1 MIATEWLQVLALA
14 TPMALTL
21 MLALEMVLAMALMRT
36 RAVVAQ
42 ARLCRRRLHVAGA
55 GVDAGAD
62 DGAYAGGN
70 AGTDACADAG
80 ASTDAGSDGTGAHA
94 GADTGDA
101 LMLALAQ
108 PLMPALALMLALMLA
123 HTLVI
128 MAGASTF
135 ECGDE
140 PNVLHFD
147 EARCAQARQKR
158 VQWILIPTIK
168 RSESLHLSCVQV
180 RTSYR
185 LYFLRLKKNSGQI
198 RIRSG
203 ANNCIGILIL
213 AGELGFFGQIFERSN
228 YLISQFLSPTYQ
240 VQV

>member
-1 MIATEWLQVLALA
+1 MLALA

-21 MLALEMVLAMALMRT
+21 MLALEMALAMALMPT

-42 ARLCRRRLHVAGA
+42 ARLCRRRLRVAGA

-62 DGAYAGGN
+62 AGAYAGGN

-80 ASTDAGSDGTGAHA
+80 ASTDAGGTGTGADA

-123 HTLVI
+123 RTLVI
-128 MAGASTF
+128 MAGASTL

-140 PNVLHFD
+140 PNFLQFD

-168 RSESLHLSCVQV
+168 KIPNLCIYPVFKYVLHTGLSFPSRKKIQTKIQNSRVVLPDLLEYRTLNLLTAFSVSVISSSSTFLVSL
-180 RTSYR
+180 
-185 LYFLRLKKNSGQI
+185 
-198 RIRSG
+198 
-203 ANNCIGILIL
+203 
-213 AGELGFFGQIFERSN
+213 
-228 YLISQFLSPTYQ
+228 
-240 VQV
+240 

>member
-1 MIATEWLQVLALA
+1 MLALA

-21 MLALEMVLAMALMRT
+21 MLALEMALAMALMPT

-42 ARLCRRRLHVAGA
+42 ARLCRRRLRVAGA

-62 DGAYAGGN
+62 AGAYAGSD

-80 ASTDAGSDGTGAHA
+80 ASTDAGGAGTGADA

-108 PLMPALALMLALMLA
+108 TLMPVLVVMLALMIA
-123 HTLVI
+123 RTLVI
-128 MAGASTF
+128 MAGASTS

-140 PNVLHFD
+140 PNFLHFD
-147 EARCAQARQKR
+147 ESRCAQASQKR

-168 RSESLHLSCVQV
+168 
-180 RTSYR
+180 
-185 LYFLRLKKNSGQI
+185 KI
-198 RIRSG
+198 RI
-203 ANNCIGILIL
+203 L
-213 AGELGFFGQIFERSN
+213 AP
-228 YLISQFLSPTYQ
+228 FLCSSTYFIQ
-240 VQV
+240 DYHFLHKKKFRQKFRTPGSYFPICLNTAH